1 MKKSTITLLI
11 VLLVSSLAIAQKS
24 ELKSADKAL
33 KKGDLET
40 AKTALE
46 SAGALIENADAK
58 YKAQYHYLKGKMYF
72 DMVKKGMN
80 TFESIDNASKSF
92 SNLIEAEETSGKQ
105 KYTEEVKKMQSEGAT
120 IVLQAAQA
128 KFKEK
133 DYKSAAMGFEKV
145 YRVSSTDTVFLY
157 NAAIVAT
164 VGKDYGTAL
173 KYYEELKEKGYV
185 GVETMY
191 MATNAETNEVEQM
204 GSKNERDL
212 MVKAGTHT
220 NPEDKKTDS
229 KRSEIVKNIALIY
242 VEQGKND
249 EALAAFEDARKES
262 PDDVSLIINQA
273 SIYLQLDDK
282 EKFKALM
289 AEASEKSP
297 DNPDLQYNIG
307 VVNMEEGQ
315 FEEARKA
322 YEKAIQIDPKYIN
335 AILNLST
342 TYINEGNG
350 LIEQM
355 NELGNSR
362 SDIKKYDA
370 LKAKKDDLFKQGAK
384 ILEDGLAVNKDN
396 KSLLEQLKNIYGAL
410 GDNDNFMRIKKI
422 LE

>member
-40 AKTALE
+40 AKTALA
-46 SAGALIENADAK
+46 SIAGSIDNADAK

-80 TFESIDNASKSF
+80 TFESIDNASKAF
-92 SNLIEAEETSGKQ
+92 DDLIAAEASGKQ
-105 KYTEEVKKMQSEGAT
+105 KYTEEVKKMQSEAAN

-145 YRVSSTDTVFLY
+145 YRVSPTDTVFLY

-173 KYYEELKEKGYV
+173 KYYEELKEKKYI

-191 MATNAETNEVEQM
+191 MATNVETNEAEQM

-212 MVKAGTHT
+212 MVKAGTHKD
-220 NPEDKKTDS
+220 PVDKKTES

-242 VEQGKND
+242 VEQGKKD
-249 EALAAFEDARKES
+249 KALAAFEDARKES

-273 SIYLQLDDK
+273 SIYLELDDN

-289 AEASEKSP
+289 AEASEKAP

-315 FEEARKA
+315 YEEARKA

-350 LIEQM
+350 LIEEM
-355 NELGNSR
+355 NALGNSR
-362 SDIKKYDA
+362 ADVKKYDA

-410 GDNDNFMRIKKI
+410 GDNENFMRIKKM